1 MKQFLTKIRLSL
13 NIKKVGLIVVA
24 AIMFLLVMDLN
35 SRLSE
40 LSRLRSQ
47 RDQAAT
53 VVAELESTLSVLKT
67 QVEYARSEGA
77 VEDWAYSEGKM
88 ARPGEVLII
97 PLSPPGTTP
106 QPVLIPTPTVVP
118 VQNWEIWMALILGK

>member
-1 MKQFLTKIRLSL
+1 MKQFFDRFKIHLD
-13 NIKKVGLIVVA
+13 IKKIGLIAVA
-24 AIMFLLVMDLN
+24 VILFFLVMDLN
-35 SRLSE
+35 SRLNE
-40 LSRLRSQ
+40 FSRLASQ

-53 VVAELESTLSVLKT
+53 VVADLESTLGVLKT

-77 VEDWAYSEGKM
+77 VEEWAYSEGKM
-88 ARPGEVLII
+88 VRPGENLII

-106 QPVLIPTPTVVP
+106 QPVLLPTQVVEP

>member
-1 MKQFLTKIRLSL
+1 MKFFDSIKEKLDF
-13 NIKKVGLIVVA
+13 KKVGLIAVA

-35 SRLSE
+35 SRLNE
-40 LSRLRSQ
+40 LSRLSSQ

-53 VVAELESTLSVLKT
+53 VVAGLEGTLTVLKT

-77 VEDWAYSEGKM
+77 VEEWAYSEGKM
-88 ARPGEVLII
+88 VRPGEQLVI

-106 QPVLIPTPTVVP
+106 QPILIPTATAEP

>member
-1 MKQFLTKIRLSL
+1 MKEFFEKFKIYLD
-13 NIKKVGLIVVA
+13 IKKIGLIAVA
-24 AIMFLLVMDLN
+24 VILFFLVMDLN
-35 SRLSE
+35 SRLNE
-40 LSRLRSQ
+40 LSRLTSQ

-53 VVAELESTLSVLKT
+53 VVAELESTLGVLKT

-77 VEDWAYSEGKM
+77 VEEWAYGEGKM
-88 ARPGEVLII
+88 VRPGENLII

-106 QPVLIPTPTVVP
+106 QPVLLPTQVVEP

>member
-88 ARPGEVLII
+88 VRPGEVLII

>member
-1 MKQFLTKIRLSL
+1 MKIFDGIKEKLDLKKI
-13 NIKKVGLIVVA
+13 GLIAVA
-24 AIMFLLVMDLN
+24 VIMFLLVMDLN
-35 SRLSE
+35 SRLNE
-40 LSRLRSQ
+40 LSRLSSQ

-53 VVAELESTLSVLKT
+53 VVAGLEGTLTVLKT

-77 VEDWAYSEGKM
+77 VEEWAYSEGKM
-88 ARPGEVLII
+88 VRPGEQLVI

-106 QPVLIPTPTVVP
+106 QPILIPTATVEP

>member
-1 MKQFLTKIRLSL
+1 MKQFFDRFKIHLD
-13 NIKKVGLIVVA
+13 IKKIGLIAVA
-24 AIMFLLVMDLN
+24 VILFFLVMDLN
-35 SRLSE
+35 SRLNE
-40 LSRLRSQ
+40 LSRLASQ

-53 VVAELESTLSVLKT
+53 VVADLESTLRVLKT

-77 VEDWAYSEGKM
+77 VEEWAYSEGKM
-88 ARPGEVLII
+88 VRPGENLII

-106 QPVLIPTPTVVP
+106 QPVLLPTQVVEP

>member
-1 MKQFLTKIRLSL
+1 MKAFFERMKNKLDFKKI
-13 NIKKVGLIVVA
+13 GLIAVA

-35 SRLSE
+35 SRLNE
-40 LSRLRSQ
+40 LSRLSEQ

-53 VVAELESTLSVLKT
+53 VVANLESTLSVLMT
-67 QVEYARSEGA
+67 QVEYSRSEGA
-77 VEDWAYSEGKM
+77 VEEWAYSEGKM
-88 ARPGEVLII
+88 VRPGEQLVI

-106 QPVLIPTPTVVP
+106 QPVLVPTPTVVP

>member
-1 MKQFLTKIRLSL
+1 L
-13 NIKKVGLIVVA
+13 A
-24 AIMFLLVMDLN
+24 
-35 SRLSE
+35 
-40 LSRLRSQ
+40 SQ

-53 VVAELESTLSVLKT
+53 VVADLESTLGVLKT

-77 VEDWAYSEGKM
+77 VEEWAYSEGKM
-88 ARPGEVLII
+88 VRPGENLII

-106 QPVLIPTPTVVP
+106 QPVLLPTQVVEP

>member
-1 MKQFLTKIRLSL
+1 MKQFFDRFKIHLD
-13 NIKKVGLIVVA
+13 IKKIGLIAVA
-24 AIMFLLVMDLN
+24 VILFFLVMDLN
-35 SRLSE
+35 SRLNE
-40 LSRLRSQ
+40 LSRLASQ

-53 VVAELESTLSVLKT
+53 VVADLESTLGVLKT

-77 VEDWAYSEGKM
+77 VEEWAYSEGKM
-88 ARPGEVLII
+88 VRSGENLII

-106 QPVLIPTPTVVP
+106 QPVLLPTQVVEP

>member
-1 MKQFLTKIRLSL
+1 MKQFFDRFKIHLD
-13 NIKKVGLIVVA
+13 IKKIGLIAVA
-24 AIMFLLVMDLN
+24 VILFFLVMDLN
-35 SRLSE
+35 SRLNE
-40 LSRLRSQ
+40 LSRLASQ

-53 VVAELESTLSVLKT
+53 VVADLESTLGVLKT

-77 VEDWAYSEGKM
+77 VEEWAYSEGKM
-88 ARPGEVLII
+88 VRPGENLII

-106 QPVLIPTPTVVP
+106 QPVLLPTQVVEP